1 MGPPRGSR
9 DACRPVVAAAVGGA
23 QAMSEWRK
31 RWSVEASVEIAR
43 LHGYRSIEL
52 RIGRYS
58 ITVSVSGWEW
68 RLSASANRS
77 SVGLTIGPLSMHV
90 WEYARPPC

>member
-1 MGPPRGSR
+1 MNENGWNEWSR
-9 DACRPVVAAAVGGA
+9 HVLAELERLNERIEQISQKQG
-23 QAMSEWRK
+23 ELL
-31 RWSVEASVEIAR
+31 VEIAR

-58 ITVSVSGWEW
+58 LTVSVSGWEW